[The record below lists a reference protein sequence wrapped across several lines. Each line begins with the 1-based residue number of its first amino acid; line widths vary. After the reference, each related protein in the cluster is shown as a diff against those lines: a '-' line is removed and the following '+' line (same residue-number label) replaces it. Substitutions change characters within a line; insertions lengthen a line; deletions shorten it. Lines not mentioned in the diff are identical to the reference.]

1 MYYARDRE
9 TAERVLIE
17 LRAARILDEPAQT
30 LPRLQRIRNEV
41 ACESSA
47 DRPRLLAWMSIRKLY
62 DACKGTPSR
71 DLKPLWTEAIANT
84 TAWSESLRV

>member
-1 MYYARDRE
+1 MYYARDRK
-9 TAERVLIE
+9 TAERVLLE
-17 LRAARILDEPAQT
+17 LRATRILDEPALT

-41 ACESSA
+41 ACESAA
-47 DRPRLLAWMSIRKLY
+47 DRPRLMAWMSIRKLY
-62 DACKGTPSR
+62 DAYKVMPGR